1 MGLVPGLIPPPPA
14 PGRLGRV
21 GLVPGRV
28 GRVPGLVAG
37 GGGVGRVGLV
47 PGRVPGLVAGGGV
60 GRVLPPPPGRDGLVP
75 GLVLGLAGG
84 ITAGRVPGRVGLPI
98 VPGCCGRGRVLLG
111 RVAGRVLLGR
121 IAGRVLLG
129 RVAGRV
135 LLGRVAGRMLLGR
148 VAGRVLLGR
157 FGGRILAGRCG
168 RLGARPILAEAPG
181 LRVLVGG
188 RFIDRP
194 ALLCPPA
201 RPRCGVLARA
211 ALKFLR
217 DGAVRCWALKGS
229 IFHNS
234 KQTETTNKRNN
245 IKHLAK
251 HEWIRDCEK
260 KRR

>member
-1 MGLVPGLIPPPPA
+1 
-14 PGRLGRV
+14 
-21 GLVPGRV
+21 
-28 GRVPGLVAG
+28 AG
-37 GGGVGRVGLV
+37 GDVGRVGLV

-60 GRVLPPPPGRDGLVP
+60 GRVLPPLPGRDGLVP
-75 GLVLGLAGG
+75 GLVLGLADGF
-84 ITAGRVPGRVGLPI
+84 TAGRVPGRVGLPI

-121 IAGRVLLG
+121 VGGRMLLG

-135 LLGRVAGRMLLGR
+135 LLGR

-181 LRVLVGG
+181 FRAFVGG

-217 DGAVRCWALKGS
+217 DGAVRC
-229 IFHNS
+229 
-234 KQTETTNKRNN
+234 
-245 IKHLAK
+245 
-251 HEWIRDCEK
+251 
-260 KRR
+260 